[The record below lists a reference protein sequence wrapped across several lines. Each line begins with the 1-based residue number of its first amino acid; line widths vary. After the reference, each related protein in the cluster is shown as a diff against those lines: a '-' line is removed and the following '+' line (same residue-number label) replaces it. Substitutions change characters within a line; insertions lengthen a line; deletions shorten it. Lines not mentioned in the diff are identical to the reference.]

1 MWTCTIA
8 NIRRLQ
14 SDCSFTVTFI
24 CAWVQKNCVLL
35 VRTLHTIRMCG
46 KHTSRN
52 INGKV
57 TSHAMDNFCILAVR
71 VHVLQVPR
79 PSSPPCKGLVCVTI
93 NDTNY
98 TQHLVLVYMYIYTA
112 IICILRYNASVHF
125 CKRWNSCCGVPH
137 MHTYYHIHTFTSLSP
152 PLFPPPTH
160 MHEYSHIQCK
170 CTCVHTLCYSGDHN
184 ILKLC
189 ASYMYGGGI

>member
-1 MWTCTIA
+1 MDLYYHQYTAATI
-8 NIRRLQ
+8 RLQ
-14 SDCSFTVTFI
+14 LYSHVHMCMGAKKIV
-24 CAWVQKNCVLL
+24 L

-57 TSHAMDNFCILAVR
+57 MSHAMDNFCILAVR

-152 PLFPPPTH
+152 PLSLPTP
-160 MHEYSHIQCK
+160 
-170 CTCVHTLCYSGDHN
+170 HTHAR
-184 ILKLC
+184 ILTHT
-189 ASYMYGGGI
+189 M